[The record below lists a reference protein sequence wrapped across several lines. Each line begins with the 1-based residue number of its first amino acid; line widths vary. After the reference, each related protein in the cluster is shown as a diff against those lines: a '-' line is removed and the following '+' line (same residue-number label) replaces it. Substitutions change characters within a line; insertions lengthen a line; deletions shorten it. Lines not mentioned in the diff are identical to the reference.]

1 MFDLRFRDRIEAG
14 QLLGR
19 ELAAR
24 LGIIDDVIVLA
35 LPRGGVPVAFE
46 VARAL
51 HAPLDVFLV
60 RKLGVPG
67 HEELAMGAIASGG
80 TRVLNRPV
88 IDRLGVAAEEVEVV
102 ARAEVEVLARRE
114 RAYRGDRPPVAVA
127 GATVIVVDDGLA
139 TGASMRAALQA
150 LRALR
155 PAAIVAAVPVGSPET
170 CRTLRV
176 EADEVV
182 CVRMPERFLAVGQ
195 AYDDFSPTTDDEV
208 RATLESLSSVT

>member
-1 MFDLRFRDRIEAG
+1 M
-14 QLLGR
+14 
-19 ELAAR
+19 
-24 LGIIDDVIVLA
+24 
-35 LPRGGVPVAFE
+35 
-46 VARAL
+46 
-51 HAPLDVFLV
+51 
-60 RKLGVPG
+60 
-67 HEELAMGAIASGG
+67 
-80 TRVLNRPV
+80 
-88 IDRLGVAAEEVEVV
+88 
-102 ARAEVEVLARRE
+102 
-114 RAYRGDRPPVAVA
+114 
-127 GATVIVVDDGLA
+127 IVVDDGLA